1 MISLNPSIVKK
12 EKRQMLKNDIGS
24 TILRVF
30 LGATFL
36 IHGAA
41 KFQGGIENTVGF
53 FESLGLAGFTAY
65 IVALIELIGGLA
77 MILGVGTRIVSI
89 LFAIV
94 LAVAIIKVKVA
105 GGFLGNGQMAGYELD
120 LALLVIS
127 IYLAMTNKS
136 LFALDNMFGK
146 TKNA

>member
-1 MISLNPSIVKK
+1 MIKMNEV
-12 EKRQMLKNDIGS
+12 GA
-24 TILRVF
+24 TILRIV

-53 FESLGLAGFTAY
+53 FESLGLPGFSAY
-65 IVALIELIGGLA
+65 LVALIELVGGIA

-89 LFAIV
+89 LFAVV
-94 LAVAIIKVKVA
+94 LAVAVIKVKLA

-120 LALLVIS
+120 LALMAIS
-127 IYLAMTNKS
+127 IYLAITNKS
-136 LFALDNMFGK
+136 LFAIDNVIFQ

>member
-1 MISLNPSIVKK
+1 
-12 EKRQMLKNDIGS
+12 MLRKNEVVA

-36 IHGAA
+36 IHGLA

-53 FESLGLAGFTAY
+53 FENLGLPGFTAY
-65 IVALIELIGGLA
+65 LVALIELIGGIA
-77 MILGVGTRIVSI
+77 IVLGIGTRIISI

-94 LAVAIIKVKVA
+94 LAVAIIKVKLA
-105 GGFLGNGQMAGYELD
+105 IGFLGNGQMAGYELD

-127 IYLAMTNKS
+127 IYLAATNKS
-136 LFALDNMFGK
+136 ILALDNVLFRSEK
-146 TKNA
+146 A